1 MSDPIANDPIA
12 QQLYTT
18 ARGWIRGQEKVG
30 PANII
35 TFATMLMVAV
45 QKLAKGRGVYKKEL
59 VLTVMREA
67 IDKDVPFEN
76 DGDKQAVL
84 QLVDTV
90 VPAAIDGIK
99 DIGAQLVTNPPKCFP
114 LLQITHPKKNC
125 IVLKKRLLCSS
136 AVVEFG

>member
-18 ARGWIRGQEKVG
+18 ARGWIRGQTTVG
-30 PANII
+30 PANIMS
-35 TFATMLMVAV
+35 FATMLMIAV

-59 VLTVMREA
+59 VLTVMRAA
-67 IDKDVPFEN
+67 IENDVPFDN
-76 DGDKQAVL
+76 DEDKQAVL

-99 DIGAQLVTNPPKCFP
+99 DIGTQLMTNPPNCFP
-114 LLQITHPKKNC
+114 CCK
-125 IVLKKRLLCSS
+125 
-136 AVVEFG
+136 

>member
-59 VLTVMREA
+59 VLTVMRES
-67 IDKDVPFEN
+67 INKDIPFEN
-76 DGDKQAVL
+76 DADKQAVL

-99 DIGAQLVTNPPKCFP
+99 DIGSQLVTNPPNCFP
-114 LLQITHPKKNC
+114 CCK
-125 IVLKKRLLCSS
+125 
-136 AVVEFG
+136 

>member
-18 ARGWIRGQEKVG
+18 ARGWVRGQEKVG
-30 PANII
+30 PANVI

-99 DIGAQLVTNPPKCFP
+99 DIGAQLATNPPNCFP
-114 LLQITHPKKNC
+114 CCK
-125 IVLKKRLLCSS
+125 
-136 AVVEFG
+136 